1 MYSVGFIFIVC
12 FSLYQVSSLGIK
24 LYSSCRKSMLDRY
37 CALNDKISPPACAR
51 DAGFSRSLE
60 ILDNCYN
67 AFVET
72 GKLLSIDEKL
82 EKVCFLNHDEYIGI
96 SNCCEYALKVDF
108 KRGARFYNVGEHCIG
123 IQENK
128 EGKDCGHY
136 TYHPTLKFYTY
147 F

>member
-1 MYSVGFIFIVC
+1 MYFVGFIFIVC
-12 FSLYQVSSLGIK
+12 LSLYQVNSLGTK
-24 LYSSCRKSMLDRY
+24 LYSSCPKSMLDRY
-37 CALNDKISPPACAR
+37 CVLNDRISPPACAK
-51 DAGFSRSLE
+51 DLGVYTGLE
-60 ILDNCYN
+60 LFDSCYS
-67 AFVET
+67 AIVET
-72 GKLLSIDEKL
+72 GKLLSTDEKL

-96 SNCCEYALKVDF
+96 SNCCEYAFKMDLKRKGRAYDVAD
-108 KRGARFYNVGEHCIG
+108 HCIG